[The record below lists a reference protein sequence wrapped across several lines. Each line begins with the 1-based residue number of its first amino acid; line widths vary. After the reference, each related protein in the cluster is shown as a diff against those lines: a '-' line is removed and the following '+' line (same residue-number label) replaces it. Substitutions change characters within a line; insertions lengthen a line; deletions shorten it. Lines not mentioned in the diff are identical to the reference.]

1 MCFVSQL
8 LQEDPHFKV
17 AVVFGVGTVHLLVLC
32 DSDLLFLASV
42 PSEWVSF
49 CLFLCLFVSKQGFSV
64 KL

>member
-17 AVVFGVGTVHLLVLC
+17 AVVFRVGTVHLLVLC

-42 PSEWVSF
+42 PSELGDLLFVCF
-49 CLFLCLFVSKQGFSV
+49 FKTGFLC
-64 KL
+64 